1 MSLKDK
7 IKVPSFI
14 TNLIGTAKKN
24 PKVAKGLVIG
34 STAYKKVSMIK
45 IGTPVLVLACL
56 SMITLPLPPF
66 LLDILFSFNIAL
78 SMVVLLV
85 SIYSKKPLDF
95 ASFPSVLLLT
105 TILRLSLNVASTR
118 VILLNGQN
126 GTEAAGKVIEA
137 FGNVVMGGSYTVGII
152 VFTILIIINFMVVT
166 KGAGRIAEVTARFT
180 LDAMPGKQMA
190 IDADL
195 NAGIIDQETAR
206 QRRIDVTSESDF
218 YGSMDGASKFVKGDA
233 VAGLLIMIINLVG
246 GIIIGVFH
254 FGLSVG
260 EAASIF
266 AILTIG
272 DGLVAQIPSLLLS
285 VASAIIVTRQ
295 SSSKQEMGQQVV
307 TDLFSNPKTMY
318 IVGSVLAVM
327 GIVPGMPH
335 IAFLLLAAICAGI
348 GYLVE
353 QQKKKQEQD
362 AAKNGGAPGATG
374 PGGAAKTPVEQKELS
389 WDDVS
394 EVDVIGLEVGY
405 RLIPMVDK
413 NQNGE
418 LLNRVKGVRKKLSQ
432 DLGFLIPPVHI
443 RDNLD
448 LGPNFYRITLM
459 GVTFG
464 EAEIQPERDMAI
476 NPGQVFG
483 EIPGLK
489 AKDPAFGLDAVWISK
504 NDNDKALGLG
514 YTVVD
519 CSTVIATHLSQILV
533 NNCASLI
540 GQEEVQNILDI
551 VAKSQPKLVN
561 GVVPSVINLG
571 LLTLILQNLL
581 NEGVPIR
588 DMRTILET
596 LVEYGPKS
604 QDPEVLTAA
613 CRIGLRRLIL
623 QDIVGSEDT
632 VPVITLAPDLEK
644 VLHKSLETGGSEGIG
659 IEPGMAQRIQQSLQ
673 DATQAQEME
682 GEPAILLTSGI
693 LRQTLSRF
701 VKNTIPGLRVLSY
714 QEVPDDKQIKI
725 VSVVGNQNQHGNLG
739 MR

>member
-1 MSLKDK
+1 MALTDK
-7 IKVPSFI
+7 IKLPAALTGFLQAAQR
-14 TNLIGTAKKN
+14 ND
-24 PKVAKGLVIG
+24 KVVKGLAIG
-34 STAYKKVSMIK
+34 NTAYKKISMFK
-45 IGTPVLVLACL
+45 VGTPVLVLACL
-56 SMITLPLPPF
+56 SMITLPMPPF
-66 LLDILFSFNIAL
+66 LLDMLFSLNIAL
-78 SMVVLLV
+78 SMIVLLV
-85 SIYSKKPLDF
+85 SIYSQKPLDF
-95 ASFPSVLLLT
+95 GSFPSVLLLT

-118 VILLNGQN
+118 VILLHGQD
-126 GTEAAGKVIEA
+126 GTAAAGKVIEA
-137 FGNVVMGGSYTVGII
+137 FGNVVMGGNFTVGII
-152 VFTILIIINFMVVT
+152 VFTILLIINFQVIT
-166 KGAGRIAEVTARFT
+166 KGAGRIAEVSARFT
-180 LDAMPGKQMA
+180 LDAMPGKQMS

-195 NAGIIDQETAR
+195 NAGIIDQDTAR
-206 QRRIDVTSESDF
+206 QRRIDVTREADF

-233 VAGLLIMIINLVG
+233 VAGLLIMVINLVG
-246 GIIIGVFH
+246 GIIIGTFN

-266 AILTIG
+266 TILTIG

-295 SSSKQEMGQQVV
+295 SSSKEEMGQQVIG
-307 TDLFSNPKTMY
+307 DLFSKPKTMY
-318 IVGSVLAVM
+318 IVASVLTVM

-335 IAFLLLAAICAGI
+335 VAFLMLAAVCACI
-348 GYLVE
+348 GFAIKKHQEKVE
-353 QQKKKQEQD
+353 MAKKMEVQKAGGENG
-362 AAKNGGAPGATG
+362 AKAPT
-374 PGGAAKTPVEQKELS
+374 EQKELS
-389 WDDVS
+389 WSDVS

-432 DLGFLIPPVHI
+432 DLGFLVPPVHI

-448 LGPNFYRITLM
+448 LGPNFYRITIM

-483 EIPGLK
+483 DIPGLK

-533 NNCASLI
+533 NNCASLL
-540 GQEEVQNILDI
+540 GQEEVKNILDI

-561 GVVPSVINLG
+561 GLVPSVINLG
-571 LLTLILQNLL
+571 LLTHILQNLL

-588 DMRTILET
+588 DMRTVLET

-613 CRIGLRRLIL
+613 CRIGLRRLII
-623 QDIVGSEDT
+623 QDIVGSENT
-632 VPVITLAPDLEK
+632 IPVITLAPDLEK

-659 IEPGMAQRIQQSLQ
+659 IEPGMADRIQRSLME
-673 DATQAQEME
+673 ATNNQEME

-693 LRQTLSRF
+693 LRSTLSRF

-714 QEVPDDKQIKI
+714 QEIPDDKQIKI
-725 VSVVGNQNQHGNLG
+725 VSVVGNQNSQQNLG

>member
-1 MSLKDK
+1 MALLGKLKLPAALNSLLTGVK
-7 IKVPSFI
+7 S
-14 TNLIGTAKKN
+14 NS
-24 PKVAKGLVIG
+24 KVAKGLEIG
-34 STAYKKVSMIK
+34 STAYKKVSMFK
-45 IGTPVLVLACL
+45 IGTPILVLACL
-56 SMITLPLPPF
+56 SMITLPMPPF
-66 LLDILFSFNIAL
+66 LLDMLFSLNIAL
-78 SMVVLLV
+78 SMIVLLV
-85 SIYSKKPLDF
+85 AIYSQKPLDF
-95 ASFPSVLLLT
+95 GSFPSVLLLT

-118 VILLNGQN
+118 VILLHGQD
-126 GTEAAGKVIEA
+126 GTAAAGKVIES
-137 FGNVVMGGSYTVGII
+137 FGNVVMGGNYTVGII
-152 VFTILIIINFMVVT
+152 VFTILMIINFQVVT
-166 KGAGRIAEVTARFT
+166 KGAGRIAEVSARFT
-180 LDAMPGKQMA
+180 LDAMPGKQMS

-195 NAGIIDQETAR
+195 NAGIIDQDTAR
-206 QRRIDVTSESDF
+206 QRRIDVTREADF

-233 VAGLLIMIINLVG
+233 IAGLLIMIINLVG
-246 GIIIGVFH
+246 GIVIGSMA
-254 FGLSVG
+254 GLSIA
-260 EAASIF
+260 ESATIF

-295 SSSKQEMGQQVV
+295 SSSKTEMGQQVV
-307 TDLFSNPKTMY
+307 SELFSKPKTMY
-318 IVGSVLAVM
+318 IVSGVLFTM

-335 IAFLLLAAICAGI
+335 LAFIMLSAICALI
-348 GYLVE
+348 GLLIKRAEVRKE
-353 QQKKKQEQD
+353 IEAQKAAAQKAN
-362 AAKNGGAPGATG
+362 AAKNGAPV
-374 PGGAAKTPVEQKELS
+374 PDQKELS

-413 NQNGE
+413 NQSGE

-464 EAEIQPERDMAI
+464 EAEIQLERDMAI

-489 AKDPAFGLDAVWISK
+489 AKDPAFGLDAVWIAK
-504 NDNDKALGLG
+504 QDNDRALGLG

-519 CSTVIATHLSQILV
+519 CSTVIATHLSQILA

-561 GVVPSVINLG
+561 GLVPSVISLG
-571 LLTLILQNLL
+571 LLTHILQNLL

-588 DMRTILET
+588 DMRSVLET

-613 CRIGLRRLIL
+613 CRIGLRRLII
-623 QDIVGSEDT
+623 QDIVGSENT
-632 VPVITLAPDLEK
+632 IPVITLAPDLEK

-659 IEPGMAQRIQQSLQ
+659 IEPGMADRIQRSLM
-673 DATQAQEME
+673 DATANQEME
-682 GEPAILLTSGI
+682 GEPAILLTSGM
-693 LRQTLSRF
+693 LRSTLSRF

-714 QEVPDDKQIKI
+714 QEIPDDKQIKI
-725 VSVVGNQNQHGNLG
+725 VSVVGNANQAINNGG
-739 MR
+739 M